1 MRVQHKD
8 PGSEK
13 IQVLKPP
20 SVADLLDHLTLSAP
34 DEFLVRYPRTRCF
47 SNARLSQ
54 ISSSDLRA
62 FLSICLGQGGTETL
76 WDFTC
81 AHLISIVAEVVTSLR
96 DDGDYGLT
104 HESLINDFSYARI
117 VQFSQLQ
124 QIHGDLRQKL
134 NDYLGECFNPLPAM
148 SIEQRHYFIEKPI
161 VKFLQHIIEFNT
173 QALIRKAQSEQ
184 FSAEDIRILI
194 GSVRRRKLMEAY
206 ELYRLLVSDS
216 LSEGE
221 LMGCFE
227 SSDRAT
233 ILQHSITLV

>member
-8 PGSEK
+8 PGSIT

-20 SVADLLDHLTLSAP
+20 SVADWLDHLTLSAP
-34 DEFLVRYPRTRCF
+34 DEFLARYPRTRCF

-54 ISSSDLRA
+54 ISSSDLRD

-96 DDGDYGLT
+96 DDGDYVLT
-104 HESLINDFSYARI
+104 HDSLINDFSYARI
-117 VQFSQLQ
+117 VHFSQLQ
-124 QIHGDLRQKL
+124 QIQGDLRQKL

-148 SIEQRHYFIEKPI
+148 SIQQRHYFIEKPI

-173 QALIRKAQSEQ
+173 QALIHKAQSEQ
-184 FSAEDIRILI
+184 FNVDDIRVLVASI
-194 GSVRRRKLMEAY
+194 RRRKLMEAH
-206 ELYRLLVSDS
+206 ELYRLLESAF

-227 SSDRAT
+227 LCDRAT
-233 ILQHSITLV
+233 ILQQSITLM

>member
-8 PGSEK
+8 PVSIT
-13 IQVLKPP
+13 IQALKPT
-20 SVADLLDHLTLSAP
+20 SVADWLDHLTLSAP
-34 DEFLVRYPRTRCF
+34 DEFLARHPRTSCF
-47 SNARLSQ
+47 SNTRLSQ

-62 FLSICLGQGGTETL
+62 FLLICLGQGGTETL

-96 DDGDYGLT
+96 DDGDYVLT

-124 QIHGDLRQKL
+124 QIQGDLRQKL

-148 SIEQRHYFIEKPI
+148 SIQQRHYFIEKPI

-173 QALIRKAQSEQ
+173 KALIHKAQSEQ
-184 FSAEDIRILI
+184 FNVEDIRVLVASI
-194 GSVRRRKLMEAY
+194 RRRKLMEAH
-206 ELYRLLVSDS
+206 ELYRLLEYAS

-227 SSDRAT
+227 SSDRAS
-233 ILQHSITLV
+233 ILQQSITLV